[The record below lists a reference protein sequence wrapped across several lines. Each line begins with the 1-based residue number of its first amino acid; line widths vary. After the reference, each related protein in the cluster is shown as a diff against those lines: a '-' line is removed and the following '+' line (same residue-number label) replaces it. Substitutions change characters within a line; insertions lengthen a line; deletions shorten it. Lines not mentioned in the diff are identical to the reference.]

1 MSVRSHIEDGQG
13 TSTLAKVMPN
23 NALRVSNFPPI
34 SAAGLTADELTNVKF
49 YQEFFSNSAGAT
61 DMNVDGSVTAVD
73 FEIQSELNLVKWI
86 NEFRINIEGE
96 QFEIST
102 NDFRSFGAVA
112 SPGLTN
118 GIEIFTIQSGVR
130 TDISSEP
137 IRISGEFL
145 NYSDDFTNFVN
156 AISSQGD
163 FLQLIFRFSQPIALP
178 QGVPDRLVV
187 RIQDDL
193 TAALVIGA
201 GAGQMKAIA
210 KGYKEF
216 L

>member
-1 MSVRSHIEDGQG
+1 MSVRSHIEDGSG
-13 TSTLAKVMPN
+13 TSALAKVTPN
-23 NALRVSNFPPI
+23 NALRVSAFPPI
-34 SAAGLTADELTNVKF
+34 SAAGLTPDELTNVKF
-49 YQEFFSNSAGAT
+49 YQEFFADSVGAT

-73 FEIQSELNLVKWI
+73 FEIRSELNLVKWI
-86 NEFRINIEGE
+86 SEFRINIESE

-102 NDFRSFGAVA
+102 NDFRRFGAVA
-112 SPGLTN
+112 SPGLPN
-118 GIEIFTIQSGVR
+118 GIEIFTVQGGVR

-137 IRISGEFL
+137 IQISGEFL
-145 NYSDDFTNFVN
+145 NYADDFTNFVN

-163 FLQLIFRFSQPIALP
+163 FLQLIFRFNQPIVLP

-210 KGYKEF
+210 KGYKEA